1 MIKDTVVI
9 LAVIL
14 VLMII
19 IAVFGG
25 CVRCSNNYTREM
37 YTTGAPVPAPS
48 QPSYDGRRPINKDAA
63 PTAAAAP
70 TPVTPAPSG
79 GQPFLDVTGTMLGH
93 TSFVDSAA
101 TFS

>member
-1 MIKDTVVI
+1 MIKDTVII

-37 YTTGAPVPAPS
+37 YTAGVPAHEAGGGSRRTVPAPLT
-48 QPSYDGRRPINKDAA
+48 NNDA
-63 PTAAAAP
+63 T
-70 TPVTPAPSG
+70 TPVPSG
-79 GQPFLDVTGTMLGH
+79 GQPFLDVTGTMLGQ
-93 TSFVDSAA
+93 TGFGDTAA

>member
-1 MIKDTVVI
+1 MIKDTVII

-37 YTTGAPVPAPS
+37 YTAGVPAHEA
-48 QPSYDGRRPINKDAA
+48 DRRAPAPLTNNDA
-63 PTAAAAP
+63 TVSAAASATNP
-70 TPVTPAPSG
+70 TPAPSG

-93 TSFVDSAA
+93 ASFGETAA
-101 TFS
+101 AFS